1 MEVDMTSVRKLA
13 VTGAI
18 TALLGV
24 GALVAT
30 STAASA
36 YTVCNRYGDCWQV
49 RGYDYPY
56 RYGVGYYYDRDD
68 WNWRHRGW
76 RHHYWRHYDYDRGY
90 WRNGVWIQF

>member
-1 MEVDMTSVRKLA
+1 MEADMTSMKKLVATSA
-13 VTGAI
+13 V

-24 GALVAT
+24 GALVAS

-49 RGYDYPY
+49 RDRYDYYPY
-56 RYGVGYYYDRDD
+56 TIGVRYYDDD
-68 WNWRHRGW
+68 WYRRHYGW